1 MSAAAPGG
9 GGSVTVSSPSGDAA
23 ALLSLAAD
31 LDKHAND
38 VTALGSTIT
47 RTTAGIREQA
57 NWTGTAADGY
67 TGFCTAAS
75 STVDAL
81 AAPLHAIAAAIKTYA
96 SHLSSAQQSVENA
109 VNSANEAAESAA
121 QSLQT
126 AAENAASS
134 AAGAANSAA
143 EAAVETIDQAKE
155 TIDKI
160 METTE
165 PVRKWIEAVHLPW
178 DVGGGAAWELTVM
191 KNLEA
196 GKEKASDFVKDL
208 GKLNDEWYQDV
219 NKVALS
225 ADRGEASWEDVA
237 SAFAS
242 WTTKSDAA
250 KAFGSQ
256 WLESA
261 ESVLGKFEWVGR
273 GMGVLSLVGDAGT
286 IWKPLDS
293 GVLGDVDRGAAIVN
307 AAAVTTSLV
316 TSTAAGSSFVAGLAG
331 ANALDEVP
339 IVGEVVM
346 AADIGTGLY
355 LGGDYVVHHWGTI
368 SNAVSG
374 AAVHTA
380 DAVGHAAVS
389 TVHAVGDAAG
399 ATVHALGSAVS
410 SVESWF

>member
-1 MSAAAPGG
+1 MSTAVPAD
-9 GGSVTVSSPSGDAA
+9 GGSGNVTVSAPSGDAA
-23 ALLSLAAD
+23 ALLSLAAA
-31 LDKHAND
+31 LDQHASD
-38 VTALGSTIT
+38 FTALGSTIT
-47 RTTAGIREQA
+47 RTTTSIREQA

-67 TGFCTAAS
+67 TGFCGAT
-75 STVDAL
+75 STTVEAL
-81 AAPLHAIAAAIKTYA
+81 AAPLHAVAAAIKTYA

-109 VNSANEAAESAA
+109 VHSANEAAAAAA
-121 QSLQT
+121 QSMQT
-126 AAENAASS
+126 AAENAASG
-134 AAGAANSAA
+134 AASAANSAA
-143 EAAVETIDQAKE
+143 EAAAEAVDQAKE
-155 TIDKI
+155 EIDKV

-165 PVRKWIEAVHLPW
+165 PVRKWIEAIHLPW
-178 DVGGGAAWELTVM
+178 DVGGGAAWELTLM
-191 KNLEA
+191 KNLDA

-208 GKLNDEWYQDV
+208 GKLNDEWYEDV
-219 NKVALS
+219 NQVALN
-225 ADRGEASWEDVA
+225 ADRGEASWADVA
-237 SAFAS
+237 EAFAN

-250 KAFGSQ
+250 SAFGSQ

-286 IWKPLDS
+286 IWKPADS

-368 SNAVSG
+368 SHGVEH
-374 AAVHTA
+374 AAT
-380 DAVGHAAVS
+380 AVGHAAVN

-399 ATVHALGSAVS
+399 ATVHAVGSAVS
-410 SVESWF
+410 TVESWF